1 MTNLPS
7 TEKKRPRLYKLGGF
21 LLLLLTLVLP
31 AGLLASPLPR
41 AAQELPEKYR
51 TWLEKDVVYII
62 SDRERGAFLDLESVG
77 EWEAFIDTFWRRRD
91 PDPLTPTNEF
101 KDEHYRRLAYA
112 NGQLGRESAVPGWM
126 TDRGKMYI
134 ILGEPRDRE
143 SFLAVPF
150 LYASEVWFYPPD
162 RDKGLPALNLLFF
175 RDGFAASYRL
185 FNHGL
190 DGPGTLMPGER
201 FDGES
206 YRLDAYRMLQEISPE
221 LAHATITM
229 RAGQGAYAGIVQSA
243 RSALDTQVLLSD
255 IQLSAY
261 RRVDTRYVN
270 AAREARGLVESEY
283 LFNYVPS
290 HGIANVIPGPANSSF
305 VHYSIE
311 LEPQHLTLA
320 KEDNAYYTTFELQ
333 GEVTA
338 ENSEE
343 VVLQFSKEPYLQLT
357 ESQLQGV
364 MHRPFAYQDM
374 FALVSGEYRFRLVLK
389 NRARS
394 EYTIFETPLLVRDR
408 SGEAVYLGK
417 PVLLYAAGKET
428 SPEAPL
434 TYGTYQVGPLMLEPN
449 AKHVYAIGNNL
460 LAHVP
465 LENASDQ
472 YQLSL
477 RLVNR
482 EEVAKVMVSKV
493 TPVKTYQGALVL
505 ETLSLEGADGGRYRL
520 LVDLLDSSGQAIAS
534 RWEDFD
540 ITPRNAVQRPW
551 VLRENTDGQ
560 KEGLI
565 RVELAKQHLQKG
577 QTQRAMELCE
587 QAIRDDPSLL
597 TPRLLLARFHLDEA
611 RPKEAAELLEPVQ
624 PRHEDNV
631 AVSLTLGDAY
641 LQAGNYPRAV
651 ELFESTL
658 ILRRPTSY
666 LLNAL
671 AMSHTRLGNYDKAV
685 EYLESS
691 LELDPKQESVK
702 GLLKDLQSATPPP
715 FR

>member
-1 MTNLPS
+1 MKHVAS
-7 TEKKRPRLYKLGGF
+7 TEKARAAVSEFVSF
-21 LLLLLTLVLP
+21 LLLLLALVLP
-31 AGLLASPLPR
+31 AVLLASPPPQ
-41 AAQELPEKYR
+41 AARELPEKYR
-51 TWLEKDVVYII
+51 AWVEKEVVYII
-62 SDRERGAFLDLESVG
+62 SDRERKAFLNLESVG
-77 EWEAFIDTFWRRRD
+77 EWDVLIEAFWRRRD

-261 RRVDTRYVN
+261 RRVDTRYVD
-270 AAREARGLVESEY
+270 AAMEARGLVESEY

-290 HGIANVIPGPANSSF
+290 YGIANVLPGPANSSF

-320 KEDNAYYTTFELQ
+320 KDDNAYYTSFELQ
-333 GEVTA
+333 GEVIS
-338 ENSEE
+338 ENGEE

-357 ESQLQGV
+357 ESQLQEV
-364 MHRPFAYQDM
+364 KHRPFAYQNM
-374 FALVSGEYRFRLVLK
+374 FALVSGEYRLRLVLK

-394 EYTIFETPLLVRDR
+394 EYTVFETSLLVRDR
-408 SGEAVYLGK
+408 SEEAVYLGR
-417 PVLLYAAGKET
+417 PVLLYGAVTDA

-434 TYGTYQVGPLMLEPN
+434 TYSTYHVGPLMLEPN
-449 AKHVYAIGNNL
+449 AKRVYAIGNNL
-460 LAHVP
+460 IAHVP
-465 LENASDQ
+465 LENASEQ
-472 YQLSL
+472 LQLSL
-477 RLVNR
+477 RVVNR
-482 EEVAKVMVSKV
+482 EDVSKVMGSKV
-493 TPVKTYQGALVL
+493 TPVGTYQDAPVL
-505 ETLSLEGADGGRYRL
+505 ETLSLEGAEGGRYRL
-520 LVDLLDSSGQAIAS
+520 IVDLLDLSGQAIAS

-540 ITPRNAVQRPW
+540 ITPRNIVQRPW
-551 VLRENTDGQ
+551 ALRENVDGQ
-560 KEGLI
+560 EEGLI
-565 RVELAKQHLQKG
+565 RVELAKQHLQRG

-597 TPRLLLARFHLDEA
+597 VPRLLLARFHLDEA
-611 RPKEAAELLEPVQ
+611 RPKEAVELLEPVQ

-631 AVSLTLGDAY
+631 EISLTLGDAY
-641 LQAGNYPRAV
+641 FQVENYPRAV

-671 AMSHTRLGNYDKAV
+671 AVSHMRLGNSDEAV
-685 EYLESS
+685 EYLNDS
-691 LELDPKQESVK
+691 LELDPEQESVET
-702 GLLKDLQSATPPP
+702 LLQELRSGTPPP
-715 FR
+715 IG

>member
-1 MTNLPS
+1 MTDLPS
-7 TEKKRPRLYKLGGF
+7 TEKTRPRLYKLGGF
-21 LLLLLTLVLP
+21 LLPLLTLVLP
-31 AGLLASPLPR
+31 AGLLASPLAR
-41 AAQELPEKYR
+41 AAQELPEKHR
-51 TWLEKDVVYII
+51 TWLEEEVVYII
-62 SDRERGAFLDLESVG
+62 SDRERGAFRDLESVD
-77 EWEAFIDTFWRRRD
+77 EWEAFIDAFWRRRD
-91 PDPLTPTNEF
+91 PDPLTPANEF
-101 KDEHYRRLAYA
+101 KDEHYRRIAHA
-112 NGQLGRESAVPGWM
+112 NRQLGRESAVPGWM

-143 SFLAVPF
+143 TFFGVPF
-150 LYASEVWFYPPD
+150 LYPAEVWFYDPNKDKSLPP
-162 RDKGLPALNLLFF
+162 LYLLFF
-175 RDGFAASYRL
+175 QEGFAGPYRM
-185 FNHGL
+185 FNHAL
-190 DGPGTLMPGER
+190 DGPEKLMPGER
-201 FDGES
+201 FDSAS
-206 YRLDAYRMLQEISPE
+206 YRLDAYQMLQEISPE
-221 LAHATITM
+221 LAHASVTM
-229 RAGQGAYAGIVQSA
+229 RADRGAYVSIVQPD
-243 RSALDTQVLLSD
+243 RSALDTQVLLAD
-255 IQLSAY
+255 ILLSPH
-261 RRVDTRYVN
+261 RRVDTRYVG

-290 HGIANVIPGPANSSF
+290 YGIANVIPGPANSSF

-364 MHRPFAYQDM
+364 KHRPFAYQNM

-394 EYTIFETPLLVRDR
+394 EYTILETPLLVRDR
-408 SGEAVYLGK
+408 SAEAVYLGK
-417 PVLLYAAGKET
+417 PVLLYAAGKEA

-449 AKHVYAIGNNL
+449 AKHVYALGNIL
-460 LAHVP
+460 LAYVP

-472 YQLSL
+472 HRLSL

-482 EEVAKVMVSKV
+482 EEVSKVMVSKV
-493 TPVKTYQGALVL
+493 TPVGTYQGALVL

-540 ITPRNAVQRPW
+540 ITPRNMVQRPW
-551 VLRENTDGQ
+551 VLRENIDGQ

-624 PRHEDNV
+624 PDHEDNV
-631 AVSLTLGDAY
+631 EVSLTLGDAY
-641 LQAGNYPRAV
+641 FQVGNYPRAV
-651 ELFESTL
+651 ELFESTVV
-658 ILRRPTSY
+658 LRRPTSY

-671 AMSHTRLGNYDKAV
+671 AVSHMRLGNYGKAV

-691 LELDPKQESVK
+691 LELDPDQESVK
-702 GLLKDLQSATPPP
+702 GLLKELQSATPPP